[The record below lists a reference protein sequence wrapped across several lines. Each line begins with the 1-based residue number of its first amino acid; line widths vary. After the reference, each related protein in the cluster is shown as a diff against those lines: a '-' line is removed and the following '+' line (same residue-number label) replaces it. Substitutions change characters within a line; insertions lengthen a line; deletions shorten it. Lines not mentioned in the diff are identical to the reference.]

1 MWRGY
6 KAIPKPQEFYRTMT
20 VPQVLKIPGSATV
33 YQESNT
39 CGIDLHNMQE
49 IVNMWI

>member
-39 CGIDLHNMQE
+39 CGIDFNNMQE

>member
-1 MWRGY
+1 MWRGF
-6 KAIPKPQEFYRTMT
+6 KAIPKPQEFYHTMT
-20 VPQVLKIPGSATV
+20 VPQVLKIPATV

-39 CGIDLHNMQE
+39 CGIDFNNMQE